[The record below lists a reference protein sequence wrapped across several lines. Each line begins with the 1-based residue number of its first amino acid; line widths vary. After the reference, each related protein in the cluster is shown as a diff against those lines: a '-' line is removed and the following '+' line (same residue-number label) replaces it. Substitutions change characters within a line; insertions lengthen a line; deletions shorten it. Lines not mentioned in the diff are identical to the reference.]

1 VRDRLTSSRLVAV
14 GVLSFLLL
22 NYPLLSLVDRQRRVL
37 GVPML
42 WAYLYLAW
50 IAMIILLVVIVRKVR

>member
-14 GVLSFLLL
+14 GVLSFVLL
-22 NYPLLSLVDRQRRVL
+22 NYPLLSLVDHQRRVF

-50 IAMIILLVVIVRKVR
+50 ISMIILLVVIVRKVR

>member
-1 VRDRLTSSRLVAV
+1 VAV
-14 GVLSFLLL
+14 GVLSFVLL
-22 NYPLLSLVDRQRRVL
+22 NYPLLSLVDLQRRVF

-50 IAMIILLVVIVRKVR
+50 ISMIILLVVIVRKVR